1 MDGAAGVLM
10 VGQPGSCASGLV
22 LVLVGSSVLVLVL
35 VLLLVLVL
43 VLVLLL
49 VLVPEEQSS
58 VIDLALMPSL
68 LLSSHVTPRKCVAAV
83 FQADRH

>member
-10 VGQPGSCASGLV
+10 VGQLVGQSSDPVLVASPV
-22 LVLVGSSVLVLVL
+22 LVLVP
-35 VLLLVLVL
+35 VLLLVLML
-43 VLVLLL
+43 
-49 VLVPEEQSS
+49 PEGQSS

-83 FQADRH
+83 FQAHRH

>member
-10 VGQPGSCASGLV
+10 VGQLGSCASGLV
-22 LVLVGSSVLVLVL
+22 QVLVGSPVLVLVP
-35 VLLLVLVL
+35 VLLLVLL
-43 VLVLLL
+43 
-49 VLVPEEQSS
+49 PEGQSS

>member
-10 VGQPGSCASGLV
+10 VGQLGSCASGLV
-22 LVLVGSSVLVLVL
+22 LVLVGSP
-35 VLLLVLVL
+35 VLVL

-49 VLVPEEQSS
+49 VLVPGGQSS

>member
-10 VGQPGSCASGLV
+10 VGQLGSCASGLV
-22 LVLVGSSVLVLVL
+22 LVLVGSP
-35 VLLLVLVL
+35 VLVL

-49 VLVPEEQSS
+49 VLVPEGQSS

>member
-10 VGQPGSCASGLV
+10 VGQLGSCASGLV
-22 LVLVGSSVLVLVL
+22 LVLVGSPVLVLVL
-35 VLLLVLVL
+35 VLLLVL

>member
-10 VGQPGSCASGLV
+10 VGQLVGQSSDPVLVGSPV
-22 LVLVGSSVLVLVL
+22 LVLVP
-35 VLLLVLVL
+35 
-43 VLVLLL
+43 VLLL
-49 VLVPEEQSS
+49 VLVPEGQSS

-83 FQADRH
+83 FQAHRH

>member
-10 VGQPGSCASGLV
+10 VGQLGSCASGLV
-22 LVLVGSSVLVLVL
+22 LVLVGSP
-35 VLLLVLVL
+35 VLVL

-49 VLVPEEQSS
+49 VLVPEGQSS

-83 FQADRH
+83 FQAHRH

>member
-10 VGQPGSCASGLV
+10 VGQLVGQSSDPVLVASPV
-22 LVLVGSSVLVLVL
+22 LVLVP
-35 VLLLVLVL
+35 VLLLVLL
-43 VLVLLL
+43 
-49 VLVPEEQSS
+49 PEGQSS

-83 FQADRH
+83 FQAHRH